1 MRQGLD
7 LRAVAKT
14 ALSFRS
20 ARRWETFHTPG
31 NLAKGLVIEAA
42 ELLELFQWSRGRDE
56 DEAAAAEKRGR
67 IEEEIADVAVYLI
80 YLCEDLG
87 IDLAAAVRRKLRL
100 NAAKYPVAKARGSAK
115 KYTEL

>member
-1 MRQGLD
+1 MSRGFD
-7 LRAVAKT
+7 LRAVVKT
-14 ALSFRS
+14 ALSFRR

-42 ELLELFQWSRGRDE
+42 ELLELFQWSRTAAE
-56 DEAAAAEKRGR
+56 DAEAVAEKRRR
-67 IEEEIADVAVYLI
+67 IEEEVADVAVYLI

-87 IDLAAAVRRKLRL
+87 IDLAAAIRRKLRQ
-100 NAAKYPVAKARGSAK
+100 NAAKYPVAKARGNAK